1 MQSVILKRIGLQR
14 LFRNNFHLRYADF
27 YNARCFASQRRETFG
42 GVTGIK
48 RVAGI
53 KRGTYA
59 KKKRKYD
66 PDEEFM
72 QLWSTSEGYIKN
84 MFQEAKRETSNNTPM
99 RKYGNTFM
107 TQNVSTLPLAS
118 ELTKDEIEQLPEDS
132 GSVDFRIPDAEDFA
146 GLTPEYKSLKEQE
159 LKDDEV
165 VELRNV
171 DDKERDK
178 NQAEAESDVVDTSK
192 ILSFQDFDLHPKLI
206 EKLTRDGITVP
217 TAIQKQAIPLI
228 LKRKSILIQSETG
241 SGKTLYPGKAFGT
254 LIIVPTREL
263 ASQMLYEARRFLG
276 DKTIVESFVS
286 GVDVSKQEAR
296 LKDNTKR
303 PWIVI
308 GTPKRILEIV
318 EKDPTLMYRTKRIV
332 IDEVDKTLLPLKER
346 RHSRSSLTE
355 RTIPDQRRCW
365 WRRSTS
371 SPGSDRNWLGDHVT
385 VIQSPTLE
393 GKRRNVPPCIKHQ
406 YVICDDSFGITKAQ
420 ALARIF
426 RNSGQNSAL
435 VFIHRLQSVD
445 TFVWELRDLGI
456 NAVALYQKVANQD
469 HEQHKQFLSQFRT
482 GEINVVVGTEE
493 TVRGLDFKEL
503 DHVYLTEVAKNIDEY
518 LHLAG
523 RVGRQERPGTATT
536 LVSPR
541 DPRDHVRVKLVYRRL
556 GLPFEQIML

>member
-1 MQSVILKRIGLQR
+1 MQSIILKRIGLQR

-59 KKKRKYD
+59 KKKREYD

-241 SGKTLYPGKAFGT
+241 SGKTLVFLLPALQYPGKAFGT

-276 DKTIVESFVS
+276 DKSIVESFVS
-286 GVDVSKQEAR
+286 
-296 LKDNTKR
+296 
-303 PWIVI
+303 
-308 GTPKRILEIV
+308 
-318 EKDPTLMYRTKRIV
+318 
-332 IDEVDKTLLPLKER
+332 LLPGDLFCLNFGNCE
-346 RHSRSSLTE
+346 
-355 RTIPDQRRCW
+355 DQLPSANCW
-365 WRRSTS
+365 STVN
-371 SPGSDRNWLGDHVT
+371 RQM
-385 VIQSPTLE
+385 I
-393 GKRRNVPPCIKHQ
+393 
-406 YVICDDSFGITKAQ
+406 DSWPAGRQLAISWPKVGGEELFFAITKPSITCK
-420 ALARIF
+420 LSSFLLLLILVE
-426 RNSGQNSAL
+426 NSTKLWYGCVL
-435 VFIHRLQSVD
+435 CVHDSVI
-445 TFVWELRDLGI
+445 E
-456 NAVALYQKVANQD
+456 
-469 HEQHKQFLSQFRT
+469 
-482 GEINVVVGTEE
+482 
-493 TVRGLDFKEL
+493 RGSN
-503 DHVYLTEVAKNIDEY
+503 T
-518 LHLAG
+518 
-523 RVGRQERPGTATT
+523 
-536 LVSPR
+536 
-541 DPRDHVRVKLVYRRL
+541 
-556 GLPFEQIML
+556 

>member
-159 LKDDEV
+159 LKDDEI

-241 SGKTLYPGKAFGT
+241 SGKTLVFLLPALQYPGKAFGT

-276 DKTIVESFVS
+276 DKSIVESFVS
-286 GVDVSKQEAR
+286 
-296 LKDNTKR
+296 
-303 PWIVI
+303 
-308 GTPKRILEIV
+308 
-318 EKDPTLMYRTKRIV
+318 
-332 IDEVDKTLLPLKER
+332 LLPGDLFCLNFGNCEDQLPSANCWSTVNR
-346 RHSRSSLTE
+346 QMIDSR
-355 RTIPDQRRCW
+355 P
-365 WRRSTS
+365 
-371 SPGSDRNWLGDHVT
+371 
-385 VIQSPTLE
+385 
-393 GKRRNVPPCIKHQ
+393 
-406 YVICDDSFGITKAQ
+406 
-420 ALARIF
+420 
-426 RNSGQNSAL
+426 
-435 VFIHRLQSVD
+435 
-445 TFVWELRDLGI
+445 
-456 NAVALYQKVANQD
+456 
-469 HEQHKQFLSQFRT
+469 
-482 GEINVVVGTEE
+482 
-493 TVRGLDFKEL
+493 
-503 DHVYLTEVAKNIDEY
+503 
-518 LHLAG
+518 
-523 RVGRQERPGTATT
+523 VGRQLAI
-536 LVSPR
+536 S
-541 DPRDHVRVKLVYRRL
+541 
-556 GLPFEQIML
+556 

>member
-14 LFRNNFHLRYADF
+14 LFRNNFHLRCADF

-107 TQNVSTLPLAS
+107 TQNVSTLPSAS

-159 LKDDEV
+159 LKDDEI

-241 SGKTLYPGKAFGT
+241 SGKTLVFLLPALQYPGKAFGT

-276 DKTIVESFVS
+276 DKSIVESFVS
-286 GVDVSKQEAR
+286 
-296 LKDNTKR
+296 
-303 PWIVI
+303 
-308 GTPKRILEIV
+308 
-318 EKDPTLMYRTKRIV
+318 
-332 IDEVDKTLLPLKER
+332 LLPGDLFCLNFGNCEDQLPSANCWSTVNR
-346 RHSRSSLTE
+346 QMIDSR
-355 RTIPDQRRCW
+355 P
-365 WRRSTS
+365 
-371 SPGSDRNWLGDHVT
+371 
-385 VIQSPTLE
+385 
-393 GKRRNVPPCIKHQ
+393 
-406 YVICDDSFGITKAQ
+406 
-420 ALARIF
+420 
-426 RNSGQNSAL
+426 
-435 VFIHRLQSVD
+435 
-445 TFVWELRDLGI
+445 
-456 NAVALYQKVANQD
+456 
-469 HEQHKQFLSQFRT
+469 
-482 GEINVVVGTEE
+482 
-493 TVRGLDFKEL
+493 
-503 DHVYLTEVAKNIDEY
+503 
-518 LHLAG
+518 
-523 RVGRQERPGTATT
+523 VGRQLAISWPKVGGEELFFAITKPSITCKLSSFLLLVILVENSTKLWYGCVLCVHDSVIERGSNT
-536 LVSPR
+536 
-541 DPRDHVRVKLVYRRL
+541 
-556 GLPFEQIML
+556 